1 MRYVKLHLLSLVF
14 ESKCTHAHEERFLKY
29 IFRLAHFVEFFEYLI
44 AYAML
49 SGGRRLDPALIG
61 RSPRVQGLYPL
72 FAEWIERYF
81 VNGEATRTPVNET
94 QGMAFVSMMLDG
106 AEAHLLSVRALAEA
120 EKVSTARAMIDR
132 LFQTHGDAWILSSN
146 FVSNIGHFVYGATL
160 LELQGRGRLTRQTM
174 RVLTGT
180 SRNTFMLQAFQP
192 HLLAEMPAGV
202 QYAEMIS
209 ARKRHRMA
217 DGRWATMSELVSEAA
232 TAWATVR
239 PFAGV
244 DPETQSRGD
253 AALAELG
260 VPPDAPIVTLH
271 VREAGYND
279 NIAEAMSLRDA
290 RIADYRD
297 AIAAL
302 VGTGIQVVRLGD
314 RSMTRAESQ
323 DGLIDYPFTDAK
335 SDWMDIYL
343 AARCRFHIGT
353 SSGMS
358 FVPLMFG
365 RPVLFTN
372 WITLA
377 HIVCSPSVVTVPK
390 LLLDQQGGLVPLA
403 EYCGRHGHIL
413 ERSDAALHGL
423 SFQDNTSEDLV
434 DAVQLMD
441 RHIDPATGRLSA
453 PAGMFGGQQA
463 VFAASP
469 LKTRPQIPPGF
480 WRRHYAS
487 R

>member
-1 MRYVKLHLLSLVF
+1 MKRHLLMHVF
-14 ESKCTHAHEERFLKY
+14 ENKSAAVHEDQFLKH
-29 IFRLAHFVEFFEYLI
+29 IFRLAHFVEFFEYLT

-49 SGGRRLDPALIG
+49 SGGRRLAPTLIG

-72 FAEWIERYF
+72 FAEWIARYF
-81 VNGEATRTPVNET
+81 VEGEATRPPVNET

-120 EKVSTARAMIDR
+120 EKVSAARAMIDG
-132 LFQTHGDAWILSSN
+132 LFQAQSDTWILSSN

-174 RVLTGT
+174 RVLTGA
-180 SRNTFMLQAFQP
+180 SRNPFMLQAFQP
-192 HLLAEMPAGV
+192 HLLAGMPAGV

-217 DGRWATMSELVSEAA
+217 DGRWASMSELVSEAA
-232 TAWATVR
+232 AAWATDR

-244 DPETQSRGD
+244 DPETRARGD

-260 VPPDAPIVTLH
+260 VSPDEPIVTLH

-279 NIAEAMSLRDA
+279 NIAQAMSLRDA

-297 AIAAL
+297 AVAAL
-302 VGTGIQVVRLGD
+302 VGNGIHVVRLGD
-314 RSMTRAESQ
+314 RTMTRAEPQ
-323 DGLIDYPFTDAK
+323 DGLLDYPFTDAK
-335 SDWMDIYL
+335 SDWMDVYL
-343 AARCRFHIGT
+343 AVRCRFHIGT

-377 HIVCSPSVVTVPK
+377 HIVCSPSVVTMPK
-390 LLLDQQGGLVPLA
+390 LLLDREGGLVPMA
-403 EYCGRHGHIL
+403 EYCGRHGHVL

-423 SFQDNTSEDLV
+423 SFRDNAPEDLV
-434 DAVQLMD
+434 EAVQLMD
-441 RHIDPATGRLSA
+441 RHIDPTSGRLSV
-453 PAGMFGGQQA
+453 PDGMFEAPQT
-463 VFAASP
+463 VFAESP
-469 LKTRPQIPPGF
+469 LKSRPQIPPAF
-480 WRRHYAS
+480 WNRYYAG